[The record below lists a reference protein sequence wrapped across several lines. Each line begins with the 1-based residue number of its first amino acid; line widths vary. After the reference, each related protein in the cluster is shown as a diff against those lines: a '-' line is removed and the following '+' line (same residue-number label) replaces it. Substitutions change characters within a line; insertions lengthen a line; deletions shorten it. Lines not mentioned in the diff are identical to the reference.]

1 MWSESSIKKEER
13 IVRYILFILAMFV
26 MQPFVTDVAA
36 QSDIDSI
43 ENLPKPLQRAYK
55 TRTVVIKNDTVA
67 YKHRWFIPG
76 QYKLQYAGSIGFM
89 SVGFGYAIGKVYQ
102 PALFFGYLSE
112 NFGGSKNSVV
122 SISLK
127 NSFYFTREPLF
138 EYFRPYG
145 GMFINWGNTN
155 NTFRRLP
162 DYYPKEYY
170 FQNKVHFAPFVGG
183 ELYFDIKSSYFKGFG
198 VYSELS
204 AMDAYLLEAIRTKY
218 VKPHMA
224 LSLAVGVTFYLK

>member
-1 MWSESSIKKEER
+1 MTEVIKYRFRYIVLIGFVLLSVFDLKAQTDDVDTTKNDMPKMLEKAYRERTAIIKK
-13 IVRYILFILAMFV
+13 
-26 MQPFVTDVAA
+26 
-36 QSDIDSI
+36 
-43 ENLPKPLQRAYK
+43 
-55 TRTVVIKNDTVA
+55 DTIT
-67 YKHRWFIPG
+67 YRHRWFMPG

-89 SVGFGYAIGKVYQ
+89 SIGFGYAITPIYQ

-127 NSFYFTREPLF
+127 NSFYFTKQPLF
-138 EYFRPYG
+138 RYFRPYG
-145 GMFINWGNTN
+145 GLSVTWGNTN
-155 NTFRRLP
+155 NTFNRLP

-170 FQNKVHFAPFVGG
+170 FQNKIHFYPFLGG
-183 ELYFDIKSSYFKGFG
+183 ELKFALNNRYFDGVG
-198 VYSELS
+198 VYTEFS

-224 LSLAVGVTFYLK
+224 LSMAVGVTFYLR